1 MRMASSAYADS
12 MALATRLPVG
22 IRRWGYRLAYLVLRV
37 CWFVRRPQTSGVKC
51 VLTSRENVLLVRHTY
66 GRPEWEIPGGKIKPR
81 EQPMAAAAR
90 EMQEELGLA
99 IDDWRSLGRVTG
111 RAYYRNDTLHCFQAE
126 LDGRELTLDRG
137 E

>member
-1 MRMASSAYADS
+1 
-12 MALATRLPVG
+12 
-22 IRRWGYRLAYLVLRV
+22 
-37 CWFVRRPQTSGVKC
+37 
-51 VLTSRENVLLVRHTY
+51 LTSRENVLLVRHTY

-126 LDGRELTLDRG
+126 LDGPGLTLDRG
-137 E
+137 EIETAQWFPRRALPPDVGGYVPRILALLSDEGNLARSVSPG